1 MSESGELYAT
11 VNYIK
16 HKVDA
21 LEKIEMLNLSSNE
34 VLREKYVRL
43 LKSDDVLFQVYKLI
57 DGLKAQNEIAS
68 VIGTNDM
75 AVSRKIKKLE
85 ENGLIE
91 IKDIGANGKRIYKH
105 SVAEQAFKLTRI

>member
-1 MSESGELYAT
+1 MSESGELYAA

-16 HKVDA
+16 NKVDA
-21 LEKIEMLNLSSNE
+21 LERIEMLNLSSNKE
-34 VLREKYVRL
+34 LESKYTNL
-43 LKSDDVLFQVYKLI
+43 LKSDDMLFQVYKLI
-57 DGLKAQNEIAS
+57 DGIKAQNEIARA
-68 VIGTNDM
+68 IGTNDM

-91 IKDIGANGKRIYKH
+91 RKDVGANGKRIYKH